1 MKAAVKAFYPLELL
15 KLCRRK
21 DLTSA
26 LDSCAL
32 LKQQLCFIEL
42 TLRCGIT
49 ATYEL
54 RICQR

>member
-1 MKAAVKAFYPLELL
+1 MKGAVKAFYPVELL
-15 KLCRRK
+15 KLWRRK

-42 TLRCGIT
+42 KVRNFFHGWN
-49 ATYEL
+49 
-54 RICQR
+54 